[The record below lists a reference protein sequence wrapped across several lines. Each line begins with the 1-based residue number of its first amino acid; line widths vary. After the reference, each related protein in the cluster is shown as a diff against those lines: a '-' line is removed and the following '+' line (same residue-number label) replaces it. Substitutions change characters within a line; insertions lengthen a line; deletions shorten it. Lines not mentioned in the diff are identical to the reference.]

1 MSRGALRPVVLALF
15 AGAALAAA
23 CSGGSGEDARSEDAR
38 SEDARGEDA
47 RGEDARS
54 EDAPTEQRPLE
65 LDAVPVSAGSP
76 RTFAMGF
83 MAIPASLSESAY
95 VRVFD
100 VAAEHGD
107 LIMILRGLPWAEV
120 GPGAHLL
127 PATEATIQRE
137 TALVRER
144 DLELLFA
151 IDPWEPTDRGRL
163 VGDAPGDSFTDPA
176 VVEAYLAYVEL
187 VVTRYRPRWLALA
200 VDLDQFAVAQP
211 ADVRAFHAAYIRAY
225 RRVKELAPET
235 RVFAT
240 FQLEDLQ
247 GLLPWGEP
255 HAPQWSLILRF
266 APVLDVLAFSTF
278 PSFLFPFPSDI
289 PNQYYS
295 RLNAF
300 AKPIALVP
308 VGYASD
314 AGRAGVTYGTPGGQR
329 RFLERLLAETGAAP
343 WALVVWLAPDD
354 PQFATAGP
362 YDLLSHMGLRD
373 GRGAAKPAWTVW
385 AEQARRPWAP
395 LPFDAGLAADADGGL
410 SSDAEAGPVGAA
422 GDPSP

>member
-1 MSRGALRPVVLALF
+1 M
-15 AGAALAAA
+15 
-23 CSGGSGEDARSEDAR
+23 
-38 SEDARGEDA
+38 
-47 RGEDARS
+47 
-54 EDAPTEQRPLE
+54 
-65 LDAVPVSAGSP
+65 
-76 RTFAMGF
+76 
-83 MAIPASLSESAY
+83 
-95 VRVFD
+95 RVFD

-127 PATEATIQRE
+127 PTTEATIQRE

-163 VGDAPGDSFTDPA
+163 VGDAPGDNFTDPA

-278 PSFLFPFPSDI
+278 PSFLFPSPATSQPVLLSPQRLRQADRLGARGVRFGCGQGRRHLRDAGWPATLPRTPPRRDRRAPLGARGLVGAGRSAI
-289 PNQYYS
+289 RHRRPLRLAQPHGPARWS
-295 RLNAF
+295 RHRQAC
-300 AKPIALVP
+300 LVRL
-308 VGYASD
+308 
-314 AGRAGVTYGTPGGQR
+314 GRAGAAVLGPPFPSTPDPPPPPMAASPLTR
-329 RFLERLLAETGAAP
+329 RPAPSAPLATRRPHACPRLGARAAP
-343 WALVVWLAPDD
+343 ASARSPVTLWHNK
-354 PQFATAGP
+354 G
-362 YDLLSHMGLRD
+362 
-373 GRGAAKPAWTVW
+373 GR
-385 AEQARRPWAP
+385 
-395 LPFDAGLAADADGGL
+395 
-410 SSDAEAGPVGAA
+410 
-422 GDPSP
+422 